1 VLLNMLI
8 PGVCPVHTTEAP
20 IPDAGEGSAEA
31 IDTAVVAQQKANET
45 KRSYVKEDYWTSFT
59 SLEVPWR
66 QNLYRQSGV
75 FLNETHVSES

>member
-1 VLLNMLI
+1 MLV
-8 PGVCPVHTTEAP
+8 PGVCPVHTTKRLPLA
-20 IPDAGEGSAEA
+20 DAGEGSAEA
-31 IDTAVVAQQKANET
+31 IGTAVVAQQDANGT
-45 KRSYVKEDYWTSFT
+45 KRSYVVEDFWTSST